1 MARMNM
7 KNGKKVENPGAL
19 LKRLMGYIMKH
30 YGAAFIIVLLCILI
44 SVVCN
49 VQGTMFMQTLI
60 DNYIVPMLKDGNHDF
75 SGLAHAITRVAG
87 FYAIGVVLTLLYSQI
102 MVNITQGTLR
112 SLRDDL
118 FTHMQDLPIKY
129 FDTHAHGDIMSVYT
143 NDIDTRLLDKKEVTR
158 ARFEIT
164 VQDAGYYSETS
175 GYVPVKV
182 DDKWKYLNTD
192 GKYLPGE
199 YDQAGSFYNH
209 KAAVLQGEK
218 WFLIDDTGKTVSDSY
233 EDIKLDLYG
242 SYAQG
247 GVILAKKGGSY
258 HIYDLEENQIGDF
271 SCDDID
277 ICIDDGLI
285 AFKQGGKWGYVDTEG
300 NVAVKPQYAGAKSFS
315 DHLAAIC
322 DENGHWGFINSKYEQ
337 VIGFDY
343 LDAYYFNSDETCMVS
358 AAEGTYQMMRFVFE

>member
-143 NDIDTRLLDKKEVTR
+143 NDIDTLRQMISQSIPQLFNSGIMVVSIIVCMLMLNVPLTVVSLVMVGVMVYVSKRLATL
-158 ARFEIT
+158 
-164 VQDAGYYSETS
+164 S
-175 GYVPVKV
+175 
-182 DDKWKYLNTD
+182 
-192 GKYLPGE
+192 GKYFIQQQKDLG
-199 YDQAGSFYNH
+199 
-209 KAAVLQGEK
+209 AANGYIEEMMQGQKVVKFFAMKKKVLK
-218 WFLIDDTGKTVSDSY
+218 NLK
-233 EDIKLDLYG
+233 
-242 SYAQG
+242 
-247 GVILAKKGGSY
+247 
-258 HIYDLEENQIGDF
+258 N
-271 SCDDID
+271 
-277 ICIDDGLI
+277 
-285 AFKQGGKWGYVDTEG
+285 
-300 NVAVKPQYAGAKSFS
+300 
-315 DHLAAIC
+315 
-322 DENGHWGFINSKYEQ
+322 
-337 VIGFDY
+337 
-343 LDAYYFNSDETCMVS
+343 
-358 AAEGTYQMMRFVFE
+358 